1 MKRGKNDFSP
11 FKGQLRSHYVFKKVF
26 KTRFF
31 LNTLY
36 RFCFPKRLVFKP
48 SARNTEDL
56 IPVPFLPPSGD
67 ETFYG
72 ICPDTDSFP
81 WYTTFIDFCKENNL
95 RYKVF
100 NIHRSDW
107 LEEARPCDIVLW
119 RPSNA
124 QHSIKEALMKIKIL
138 NDMGKK
144 TFPPLYD
151 LMLYENKSM
160 QYALLCENNLPVI
173 PTFISHDYDESRLF
187 IQSRGRWPLVSKIKT
202 GSASIGVRLLK
213 NEKEAL
219 RFLKKAFSRGIR
231 YFWHGDRQKD
241 YVFFQDYMDNM
252 GYDLRIITAGEALF
266 GYYRYPRKHDF
277 RASGSG
283 LWTFTELPQDALKL
297 AQKVK
302 KTLGLTDCSVD
313 FLRDK
318 NGRLH
323 IIEVSLFTLI
333 SSPAQAIVNDRPGFY
348 KQNSDGTFI
357 FREGRLWPQQLMLK
371 SFLERDV
378 LRQSS

>member
-1 MKRGKNDFSP
+1 
-11 FKGQLRSHYVFKKVF
+11 
-26 KTRFF
+26 
-31 LNTLY
+31 
-36 RFCFPKRLVFKP
+36 
-48 SARNTEDL
+48 L
-56 IPVPFLPPSGD
+56 I
-67 ETFYG
+67 
-72 ICPDTDSFP
+72 
-81 WYTTFIDFCKENNL
+81 
-95 RYKVF
+95 
-100 NIHRSDW
+100 
-107 LEEARPCDIVLW
+107 
-119 RPSNA
+119 
-124 QHSIKEALMKIKIL
+124 
-138 NDMGKK
+138 
-144 TFPPLYD
+144 
-151 LMLYENKSM
+151 
-160 QYALLCENNLPVI
+160 
-173 PTFISHDYDESRLF
+173 
-187 IQSRGRWPLVSKIKT
+187 SKIKT

-283 LWTFTELPQDALKL
+283 LWTYRELPQDALKL